1 MAAAT
6 IPMQAVAANEVILT
20 DDNLK
25 VAVQEWFAQPDL
37 ATTKYG
43 QIREWDTSR
52 ITDMHALFQG
62 QADFNEDIGLWNT
75 SQVTNLSYLFNRA
88 SSFDQDLSA
97 WDTHQVR
104 YMDGI
109 FNFATSFNGDIG
121 SWSTPSLQSMDD
133 AFGHATSFNIDI
145 SGWDTRR
152 LLYASHS
159 FRDATSFSQD
169 LSPWS
174 VSQLQDAT
182 GMFLD
187 AQAFD
192 QTLCWDVPETAFPHG
207 MNLFCGSPG
216 TLDAN
221 CVSSMIVLDRLD
233 DECSSGSN
241 NNKGD
246 ILESLATGEEGQS
259 DSSEQGGDDINTG
272 DLVSPTHTTIS
283 SSGESPDSGNLLNT
297 PSSQDDESYDRLKYT
312 AMTFFSASLVLT
324 GVLCLF
330 VLWKRRT
337 KQTDVQNDD
346 EKTVAAEDD
355 DDDYDAVL
363 VKESNLDERI
373 QAEGILHVC

>member
-1 MAAAT
+1 MAVAT

-25 VAVQEWFAQPDL
+25 VAVQEWFTQPDF
-37 ATTKYG
+37 AITKYG

-97 WDTHQVR
+97 WDTQQVR
-104 YMDGI
+104 YMEGI

-121 SWSTPSLQSMDD
+121 AWSTPSLQSMDD

-159 FRDATSFSQD
+159 FRGTTSFSQD

-192 QTLCWDVPETAFPHG
+192 QTLCWDLPETAFPRG
-207 MNLFCGSPG
+207 MKLFCGSPG
-216 TLDAN
+216 KLDAN
-221 CVSSMIVLDRLD
+221 CVSSLIVLDRLD
-233 DECSSGSN
+233 DECSSGRN
-241 NNKGD
+241 NNKGE
-246 ILESLATGEEGQS
+246 ILESSATGEGQS
-259 DSSEQGGDDINTG
+259 DSIEQGGDAINTG
-272 DLVSPTHTTIS
+272 DLVSPTRTTIS
-283 SSGESPDSGNLLNT
+283 SSGESASSSETST
-297 PSSQDDESYDRLKYT
+297 PGSQDDESYDRLKYT
-312 AMTFFSASLVLT
+312 AIAFLSACLVLT

-330 VLWKRRT
+330 VLWKRRGMKT
-337 KQTDVQNDD
+337 AFQNED

-355 DDDYDAVL
+355 DDDDAVL
-363 VKESNLDERI
+363 VKESNLAERI
-373 QAEGILHVC
+373 QTEGILHVC